1 MKINGIKLLTISNC
15 CLQKY
20 RDVTRKGKN
29 YSDLDIAKRLT
40 RHYILGTL
48 IHEENNNIATFNFG
62 NMDIVV
68 DLIDMVVIT
77 CRNYRGDSLINVSK
91 VDNEEKREWGRILEI
106 KIDNIWDLVSNTYGV
121 QV

>member
-1 MKINGIKLLTISNC
+1 MEINGIKLLTISKFALN
-15 CLQKY
+15 KY

-48 IHEENNNIATFNFG
+48 IYKENNNIATINYG

-68 DLIDMVVIT
+68 DLDDLVVIT

-91 VDNEEKREWGRILEI
+91 VDSKEKREWSRILEI